1 MITKEKSPIRILF
14 FRDHEISGLRPAA
27 RQGPQHFNPV
37 GTVNQNTLDF
47 ARYQQAA
54 ARTGGE
60 ITIDHP
66 IGGHR

>member
-1 MITKEKSPIRILF
+1 
-14 FRDHEISGLRPAA
+14 
-27 RQGPQHFNPV
+27 V
-37 GTVNQNTLDF
+37 GTVNQNTLHF

-66 IGGHR
+66 VGDYR

>member
-1 MITKEKSPIRILF
+1 
-14 FRDHEISGLRPAA
+14 
-27 RQGPQHFNPV
+27 V
-37 GTVNQNTLDF
+37 GTLNQNTLDF

-66 IGGHR
+66 IGGHRQTRDGERPASRLTGGGYPTGN

>member
-1 MITKEKSPIRILF
+1 L
-14 FRDHEISGLRPAA
+14 
-27 RQGPQHFNPV
+27 
-37 GTVNQNTLDF
+37 GTANQNTLDF

-66 IGGHR
+66 IGDHR